1 MVSIGPNSQ
10 SLNFT
15 HMWNQR
21 DLRGILPLK
30 QYTENYLM
38 YHIDKNPDFTKFN
51 YMVKLAK
58 LETMYDGY
66 QSNFTIFI
74 PSDALISK
82 LGEDIFLN
90 MDQNTA
96 KKIVKSST
104 LKEKIPIE
112 LLEDCKA
119 TYVYTIDIPNRL
131 FISNIRNETF
141 INNNSK
147 VVYANMMATNGII
160 HVVDNLLH
168 PLII

>member
-1 MVSIGPNSQ
+1 MVSIGPYSQ

-30 QYTENYLM
+30 KYTENSLM
-38 YHIDKNPDFTKFN
+38 YHIDKNPDFSKFKF
-51 YMVKLAK
+51 MVKLAK
-58 LETMYDGY
+58 LETMYDGC

-74 PSDALISK
+74 PSDTLIK
-82 LGEDIFLN
+82 DLGEDLFLN

-104 LKEKIPIE
+104 LNEKIPIE

-119 TYVYTIDIPNRL
+119 TFIYTIDRPNRL
-131 FISNIRNETF
+131 FVSNIRDETF
-141 INNNSK
+141 VNNNAKIVHSDI
-147 VVYANMMATNGII
+147 MATNGII
-160 HVVDNLLH
+160 HVVDKLLH